1 MPSIRAR
8 LVAGRVLGLLGQ
20 GIPAADD
27 PGGIVQ
33 REIAVGGEGALKG
46 AAHLGLG
53 DREHQDLVVG
63 EQPVLHGPPEP
74 EPVKLGPVDGF
85 IVHGGQD
92 EVLALGIVLDVG
104 GVDARGRRHVEPFG
118 GPDVPGAT
126 DPDEGGLILAGRGR
140 TGRPV
145 RLIADRQVESQR
157 AEACARWMTSIDW

>member
-1 MPSIRAR
+1 M
-8 LVAGRVLGLLGQ
+8 
-20 GIPAADD
+20 
-27 PGGIVQ
+27 
-33 REIAVGGEGALKG
+33 
-46 AAHLGLG
+46 
-53 DREHQDLVVG
+53 
-63 EQPVLHGPPEP
+63 
-74 EPVKLGPVDGF
+74 DGF

-118 GPDVPGAT
+118 GSDVSGAT
-126 DPDEGGLILAGRGR
+126 DPDEGGLILASHGR

>member
-1 MPSIRAR
+1 M
-8 LVAGRVLGLLGQ
+8 
-20 GIPAADD
+20 
-27 PGGIVQ
+27 
-33 REIAVGGEGALKG
+33 
-46 AAHLGLG
+46 
-53 DREHQDLVVG
+53 
-63 EQPVLHGPPEP
+63 LHGPPEP

-118 GPDVPGAT
+118 GSDVSGAT
-126 DPDEGGLILAGRGR
+126 DPDEGGLILASHGR